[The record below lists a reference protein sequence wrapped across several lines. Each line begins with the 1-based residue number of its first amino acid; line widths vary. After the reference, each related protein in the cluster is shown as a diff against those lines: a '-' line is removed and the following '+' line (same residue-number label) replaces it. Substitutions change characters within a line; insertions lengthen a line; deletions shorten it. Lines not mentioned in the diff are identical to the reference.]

1 MFLLD
6 TNVVSELRR
15 PKPHAGV
22 VAWLQSVDDSRL
34 HLSAVTVGEIQVG
47 IERTRVQD
55 AAKAEDLSCW
65 LDAVQNA
72 YNVLPMHGRAFR
84 LWAQLIHGRSD
95 TLNKDA
101 MIAATAKLS
110 QLVMVTRNVS
120 DFVQFDVQI
129 LNPFTPALP

>member
-1 MFLLD
+1 M
-6 TNVVSELRR
+6 
-15 PKPHAGV
+15 
-22 VAWLQSVDDSRL
+22 
-34 HLSAVTVGEIQVG
+34 
-47 IERTRVQD
+47 
-55 AAKAEDLSCW
+55 
-65 LDAVQNA
+65 QNA

-129 LNPFTPALP
+129 LNPFTPAPP